1 MHCYALLDRNFE
13 NNWFCS
19 CGIKLFATQP
29 IKNFILKQ
37 HTLYTK
43 YFTFFHSN
51 ALKSTTKVSTVGI
64 SRLSF
69 YTRVPRPFPSLS
81 VWDGLHLNDSYGSC
95 QLESCTTGRG
105 TNRRFHGRG
114 RHLGSG
120 ANAAKFTVNVWGK
133 S

>member
-51 ALKSTTKVSTVGI
+51 TLKSTTKVSTVGI
-64 SRLSF
+64 SRLPF
-69 YTRVPRPFPSLS
+69 YTRVPRPFPGSYQCGMVCISMTHMGAASWNL
-81 VWDGLHLNDSYGSC
+81 VLLDPLIFPRLGNGLININHYRKN
-95 QLESCTTGRG
+95 
-105 TNRRFHGRG
+105 N
-114 RHLGSG
+114 
-120 ANAAKFTVNVWGK
+120 
-133 S
+133 